1 MFSDNMFK
9 IPLINNSK
17 RPIKGSWVNNKTKK
31 PINGNYGIL
40 TGSENNITVIDIDFY
55 DKNGKKFDFDN
66 SPFLKKFGLN
76 YLKKFNTLTQKTTSG
91 GYHLIFKYDK
101 DLKQTASPQMT
112 QIDIRNDGGYIV
124 GFGSV
129 VNGKEYKIQLDTEI
143 QEIPKDLKN
152 WLIENLYTKNEIK
165 IMKRKELK
173 AIPESGEFVY
183 NGNEKILRE
192 IFERIDKRY
201 FTDYGTG
208 KVGERSWLNF
218 TTFCKMFNCQKLWD
232 EYSKKYCPNKY
243 DREQNL
249 RMWNSC
255 DIKYDCF
262 KKIFNDK
269 SLNSIKH
276 YKYYMKY
283 KPTPKYNLK
292 PDITIDREKLGYKFF
307 TEFKNDVLIK
317 SDTGTGKTTSFK
329 NYVKDNDIKFISI
342 VSRISLAD
350 EQYKTFN
357 NFGIDCI
364 HYQDLN
370 NETTYFNEGDNLIIT
385 VDSLL
390 KLLHYTDDNDDEGY
404 NQIDLKGYTIFLDEF
419 NSILE
424 HLINSPTLKNYRTFI
439 FDYFIKLINNSK
451 RYIGVDADI
460 SDISN
465 KFMDV
470 IERPHKLIVNNYK
483 HNKGV
488 KAHEITSFKDLI
500 NDIKNKTKY
509 MVCCDSKKNAEYLFE
524 KLEDKT
530 IKLITSDTEEFESL
544 DKYNKIIF
552 SPKIIYG
559 LDSTIKRDV
568 YCYYN
573 TSTINPLSMLQQVAR
588 TRNIIELKYYFENKR
603 LNPPMYKD
611 LEDCE
616 FVNRNILKLEKQNKK
631 VYDPCDPSTFL
642 NSYQRLNKKV
652 KDIYFKLYCMV
663 DYKNDCFKTNISLH
677 FILLLKERGFEINN
691 DFLKIKG
698 VDIKDKIEVVNSHLI
713 ENFDIEGVKVKNLAK
728 LLNLQTKEKI
738 EEYKKVF
745 LYQKNIEEHF
755 AICSYLYKNNND
767 LINKMSLSDDMLIKK
782 IKSRDNK
789 ILFLKELQEKVEF
802 NDKKYF
808 EVNKTLS
815 KKESDKYIKKYKLLF
830 RDRRNVEIDFTK
842 KYDLIKIIVKM
853 IKNIIGD
860 KINSDKKQIE
870 GKRINIYCWTSDY
883 LNIELPFHN
892 KLNLERNPAPVKYEF

>member
-1 MFSDNMFK
+1 
-9 IPLINNSK
+9 
-17 RPIKGSWVNNKTKK
+17 
-31 PINGNYGIL
+31 
-40 TGSENNITVIDIDFY
+40 
-55 DKNGKKFDFDN
+55 
-66 SPFLKKFGLN
+66 
-76 YLKKFNTLTQKTTSG
+76 
-91 GYHLIFKYDK
+91 
-101 DLKQTASPQMT
+101 
-112 QIDIRNDGGYIV
+112 
-124 GFGSV
+124 
-129 VNGKEYKIQLDTEI
+129 LDTEI

-470 IERPHKLIVNNYK
+470 IERP
-483 HNKGV
+483 
-488 KAHEITSFKDLI
+488 
-500 NDIKNKTKY
+500 
-509 MVCCDSKKNAEYLFE
+509 
-524 KLEDKT
+524 
-530 IKLITSDTEEFESL
+530 
-544 DKYNKIIF
+544 
-552 SPKIIYG
+552 
-559 LDSTIKRDV
+559 
-568 YCYYN
+568 
-573 TSTINPLSMLQQVAR
+573 
-588 TRNIIELKYYFENKR
+588 
-603 LNPPMYKD
+603 
-611 LEDCE
+611 
-616 FVNRNILKLEKQNKK
+616 
-631 VYDPCDPSTFL
+631 
-642 NSYQRLNKKV
+642 
-652 KDIYFKLYCMV
+652 
-663 DYKNDCFKTNISLH
+663 
-677 FILLLKERGFEINN
+677 
-691 DFLKIKG
+691 
-698 VDIKDKIEVVNSHLI
+698 
-713 ENFDIEGVKVKNLAK
+713 
-728 LLNLQTKEKI
+728 QT
-738 EEYKKVF
+738 
-745 LYQKNIEEHF
+745 
-755 AICSYLYKNNND
+755 
-767 LINKMSLSDDMLIKK
+767 
-782 IKSRDNK
+782 
-789 ILFLKELQEKVEF
+789 
-802 NDKKYF
+802 
-808 EVNKTLS
+808 
-815 KKESDKYIKKYKLLF
+815 
-830 RDRRNVEIDFTK
+830 
-842 KYDLIKIIVKM
+842 
-853 IKNIIGD
+853 
-860 KINSDKKQIE
+860 
-870 GKRINIYCWTSDY
+870 
-883 LNIELPFHN
+883 
-892 KLNLERNPAPVKYEF
+892 